1 VAKLALRCHAVFEA
15 LRKSFEFLVLHH
27 QFVIL
32 DFLLGNSLTEHGV
45 SFPQTLSVL
54 HLRLLISSLLID
66 GCHQLL
72 VHFTIFFKLLLGE
85 LKLLLK
91 MLFLFFPDLLLL
103 VDTRLVEVDYLL
115 EFLFILYLHFV
126 VVSLAEFLIALVF
139 FWSLDLDYLG
149 LGL

>member
-1 VAKLALRCHAVFEA
+1 M
-15 LRKSFEFLVLHH
+15 
-27 QFVIL
+27 
-32 DFLLGNSLTEHGV
+32 
-45 SFPQTLSVL
+45 
-54 HLRLLISSLLID
+54 
-66 GCHQLL
+66 
-72 VHFTIFFKLLLGE
+72 HFTIFFKLLLGE

-115 EFLFILYLHFV
+115 EFLFILHLHFV